1 MQAAERSKT
10 EAAIVRLSAEKFRWK
25 IQHEIDRVEDLF
37 DDDLI
42 FVHLNGNITTKR
54 EWIGELRSGRFTYNA
69 VDVKEVSAKIYRDTA
84 VLVGRA
90 EYTVTMLGYRSK
102 YRLVYTE
109 VYAEKAGRWKLVNLH
124 TCSY

>member
-1 MQAAERSKT
+1 MRSLDQSAS
-10 EAAIVRLSAEKFRWK
+10 ENEIIRLSAKKFRGK
-25 IQHEIDRVEDLF
+25 TERQIDRVENLF

-42 FVHLNGNITTKR
+42 FVHLNGNITSKA
-54 EWIGELRSGRFTYNA
+54 EWIGELRSGRFIYNA
-69 VDVKEVSAKIYRDTA
+69 IDVKEVSAKNYGNTS

-90 EYTVTMLGYRSK
+90 EYTVTMLGQRSK

-109 VYAEKAGRWKLVNLH
+109 VYAKKAGQWKLVNLH